1 MTETILGAVIPVLL
15 TASLGY
21 GWTRA
26 GRSFDAISLT
36 LLVTDIGTPSLV
48 FSTFARTQIPP
59 VAFAL
64 SAGATVTILAS
75 FVVTAALVLRVVGL
89 PWRVY
94 LPSMAFPN
102 TGNLGLPLALYA
114 FGPEGLSYAIVFFT
128 FCSLSNFTAGQAI
141 AAGTVHWRNILRM
154 PIIYAAVLGIAASAW
169 QWHLPLW
176 LANTVNL
183 LGGITVP
190 LMLLM
195 LGVSLGKLR
204 VTAFPRAF
212 AMALLRIGMGATI
225 GYIVTTLFGMTG
237 IAKAALIQQAAMP
250 VAVFNYLFALRWNNQ
265 PEEIAGIVVVSTFL
279 ATITAPALLYFL
291 LG

>member
-1 MTETILGAVIPVLL
+1 MIAIILGAVIPVLL
-15 TASLGY
+15 TASIGY
-21 GWTRA
+21 AWTRA
-26 GRSFDAISLT
+26 GRTFDAVSLT

-48 FSTFARTQIPP
+48 FSTFAKTTIPP
-59 VAFAL
+59 ATFAA
-64 SAGATVTILAS
+64 SAGAAVVILAA
-75 FVVTAALVLRVVGL
+75 FVVTAALILRLIGL

-94 LPSMAFPN
+94 LPAMAFPN

-141 AAGTVHWRNILRM
+141 AAGTVNWRNILRM
-154 PIIYAAVLGIAASAW
+154 PIIYAAILGVFVSAL
-169 QWHLPLW
+169 QIPLPLW
-176 LANTVNL
+176 LANTVGL
-183 LGGITVP
+183 LGSITVP

-204 VTAFPRAF
+204 VSAFPRAF
-212 AMALLRIGMGATI
+212 MVAMLRIGMGAII
-225 GYIVTTLFGMTG
+225 GFAVTSLFGLSG
-237 IAKAALIQQAAMP
+237 VAKAALVQQSAMP

-265 PEEIAGIVVVSTFL
+265 PEEIAGIVVVSTVM
-279 ATITAPALLYFL
+279 AIVTAPALLYLL

>member
-1 MTETILGAVIPVLL
+1 MIEIILGAVIPVLL
-15 TASLGY
+15 TAAIGY

-26 GRSFDAISLT
+26 GRSFDASSLT
-36 LLVTDIGTPSLV
+36 LLVTEVGTPSLV
-48 FSTFARTQIPP
+48 FSTFARTSIPP
-59 VAFAL
+59 AAFAS
-64 SAGATVTILAS
+64 SAGATVVILGS
-75 FVVTAALVLRVVGL
+75 FVITAALILRLIGL

-94 LPSMAFPN
+94 LPAMSFPN

-114 FGPEGLSYAIVFFT
+114 FGPEGLSYAIVFFA

-141 AAGTVHWRNILRM
+141 AAGSVNWLSIVRM
-154 PIIYAAVLGIAASAW
+154 PIIYAAVLGITASAL

-183 LGGITVP
+183 LGSITVP

-204 VTAFPRAF
+204 VAAFPRAF
-212 AMALLRIGMGATI
+212 MMATLRIGMGAII
-225 GYIVTTLFGMTG
+225 GYAVTTLFDLGG
-237 IAKAALIQQAAMP
+237 VAKAALIQQSAMP

-265 PEEIAGIVVVSTFL
+265 PEEIAGIVVVSTVM
-279 ATITAPALLYFL
+279 AIVTAPALLYL
-291 LG
+291 LLR